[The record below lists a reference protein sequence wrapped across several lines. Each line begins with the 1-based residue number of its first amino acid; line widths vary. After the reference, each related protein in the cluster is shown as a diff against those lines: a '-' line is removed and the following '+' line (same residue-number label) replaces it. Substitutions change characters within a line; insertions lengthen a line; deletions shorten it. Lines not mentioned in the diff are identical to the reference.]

1 MLAAGSAFGEGFLAV
16 WGPLAKGCEPL
27 QGSPGGPGHRGT
39 IYPPVLL
46 HPRSDAPF
54 SSLPL
59 HVFPIIQ
66 RALRLARPLM
76 PITGMQHR
84 LFLGGRKAAS
94 ISWIRGDLVG
104 RGRAQDLPFLCD
116 SQLPGPGEGPFSQKM
131 ERWCQVGGCCRAL
144 WGHADSRV
152 FLDSWHPFCSSS
164 HPQGAALHPVVVTS
178 MFWCSLGLQ
187 SGQKP
192 HQK

>member
-46 HPRSDAPF
+46 HPRSNAPF

-66 RALRLARPLM
+66 HALRLACPLM

-94 ISWIRGDLVG
+94 ISWISGDLVG

-131 ERWCQVGGCCRAL
+131 ERGKCEVVPSGWMLQGSVGPC
-144 WGHADSRV
+144 
-152 FLDSWHPFCSSS
+152 
-164 HPQGAALHPVVVTS
+164 
-178 MFWCSLGLQ
+178 
-187 SGQKP
+187 
-192 HQK
+192 